1 MSLAGELVERS
12 PKGLQ
17 RGTPE
22 GAQGDP
28 PCRIVTP
35 FGEPQLDSQFPRLEA
50 SSDSQTRAT

>member
-28 PCRIVTP
+28 PCRIVP
-35 FGEPQLDSQFPRLEA
+35 PSGEPQNRLEFPRLAA